1 MFQLCSDAPEP
12 PKMTS
17 EMECSASNKLGC
29 EVLELEEGIEGA
41 ALDCSSSALPPAD
54 ITWIKGGQEVA
65 KGGQFVFPDPLH
77 RFEKGKQMLTWK
89 PDHYQ
94 EDMLPF
100 SGIQQEI
107 ILAGLPTS
115 TEQRRPQ

>member
-1 MFQLCSDAPEP
+1 MV
-12 PKMTS
+12 TS
-17 EMECSASNKLGC
+17 EMDCSSSNKLGC

-41 ALDCSSSALPPAD
+41 ALDCSSSALPAAE

-65 KGGQFVFPDPLH
+65 NGGQFVFPDPLH
-77 RFEKGKQMLTWK
+77 RFEKGKRNVNFE

-94 EDMLPF
+94 EHML

-107 ILAGLPTS
+107 ILAVLPTF
-115 TEQRRPQ
+115 TEWWKPQ